1 MRSIR
6 IYRPEDIGALLKSY
20 RRDRSLAQTDLAK
33 KLGVSQRWIS
43 HAENGKPTLQLGL
56 VLRVLNELGVEL
68 TAGAAAKSDKPR
80 RVRRAR
86 VTSIDN
92 IVDD

>member
-1 MRSIR
+1 MKPIR
-6 IYRPEDIGALLKSY
+6 IARPEDIGALLKGY
-20 RRDRSLAQTDLAK
+20 RRERLLAQTELAK
-33 KLGVSQRWIS
+33 KIGVSQRWIS
-43 HAENGKPTLQLGL
+43 HAESGKPTLQLGL

-68 TAGAAAKSDKPR
+68 TADIEEPARAKPTKSK
-80 RVRRAR
+80 R